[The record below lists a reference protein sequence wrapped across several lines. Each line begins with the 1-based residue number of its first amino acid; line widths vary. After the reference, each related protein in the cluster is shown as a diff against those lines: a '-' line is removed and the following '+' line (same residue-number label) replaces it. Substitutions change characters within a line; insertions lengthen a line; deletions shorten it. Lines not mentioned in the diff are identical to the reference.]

1 MVVKQQSWQTEKELC
16 PVIHMV
22 DEFNLLMMG
31 WTDFS
36 QAPPNS
42 GRKGERKLPFWL
54 IYITN
59 ETGFY
64 RNINTA
70 RSTGNETIP

>member
-1 MVVKQQSWQTEKELC
+1 MVVKQQSRQTEKEIC
-16 PVIHMV
+16 PVIDMV
-22 DEFNLLMMG
+22 GEFNLLMMG

-54 IYITN
+54 IYI
-59 ETGFY
+59 
-64 RNINTA
+64 
-70 RSTGNETIP
+70 